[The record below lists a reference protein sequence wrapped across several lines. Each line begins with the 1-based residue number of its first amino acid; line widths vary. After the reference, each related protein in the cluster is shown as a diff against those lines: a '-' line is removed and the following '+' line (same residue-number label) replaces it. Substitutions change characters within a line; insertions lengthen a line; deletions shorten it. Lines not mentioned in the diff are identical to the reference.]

1 VRIAIADTGA
11 GFVFRGDQE
20 LVREGIGI
28 SNTRARLE
36 HVYGDRAA
44 LHLQNRT
51 QGGAEAIIVIPDS
64 LETASPLVAAQAS
77 PLVAAQAAV

>member
-1 VRIAIADTGA
+1 VRIAIRDTGL
-11 GFVFRGDQE
+11 GFVFRDDQG

-44 LHLQNRT
+44 LLLQNRD
-51 QGGAEAIIVIPDS
+51 QGGAEAIVVIPAFS
-64 LETASPLVAAQAS
+64 NSATPRAAALPVA
-77 PLVAAQAAV
+77 